1 MKSSRREFL
10 KRGTLGALAA
20 GVPLALGQTVSGHA
34 KVTSTTPGLNLAAF
48 KSQLGTTFTINDE
61 ATKVKVTLV
70 NVENFASRKQAA
82 AGKEGFSLVFRGPQE
97 ATLKQNTYLI
107 EHAKMGM
114 LSFLIVPIGAKNNDA
129 PHYEAIVN
137 RLNP

>member
-20 GVPLALGQTVSGHA
+20 GVPLTLSQTVSGHA
-34 KVTSTTPGLNLAAF
+34 KTTSTTAAQNLAAF
-48 KSQLGTTFTINDE
+48 RSQLGTNFTVNNE
-61 ATKVKVTLV
+61 ASKVKITLV
-70 NVENFASRKQAA
+70 NVDNFASRKQAA

-97 ATLKQNTYLI
+97 ATLNQNTYLM
-107 EHAKMGM
+107 EHDKMGM
-114 LSFLIVPIGAKNNDA
+114 LSLLIVPIRARNNNA